1 MLGAELQSDRVPAPS
16 HGVGS
21 EEELSCFVIRRHLSG
36 FRKLWHPVGGRM
48 QGQGQGWVS
57 AI

>member
-1 MLGAELQSDRVPAPS
+1 MQSDRVPAPS